1 MPSPGPR
8 IPVHVSAADPI
19 TEAGLAAALRPR
31 PEVDLVAA
39 DDINNKTVGVIA
51 ADSVDEDTL
60 KLLKEIKRRGCER
73 MVLVTVNLDDNDL
86 LAAVEAGVCGLVRR
100 SEATPSRLAQLIST
114 AASGDGALPP
124 DVLGRLLKQVS
135 RLQRQVLSPRGL
147 SFTGLS
153 AREVE
158 VLRLVARG
166 CDTREIA
173 AQLCYSE
180 RTVKNVLHDIT
191 SRYQLKNRSHAVAYA
206 LREGLI

>member
-1 MPSPGPR
+1 MMSKR
-8 IPVHVSAADPI
+8 IPVHVCAADPI
-19 TEAGLAAALRPR
+19 TETGLAAALRPR
-31 PEVDLVAA
+31 PEVELVDAA
-39 DDINNKTVGVIA
+39 SITSSTVGVAA
-51 ADSVDEDTL
+51 ADSVNEETL
-60 KLLKEIKRRGCER
+60 LILKDLQRKGCQR
-73 MVLVTVNLDDNDL
+73 VVLVTVTLDDNDL

-100 SEATPSRLAQLIST
+100 TEATPPRLAQLIQT

-153 AREVE
+153 AREAE

-191 SRYQLKNRSHAVAYA
+191 SRYQLRNRSHAVAYA
-206 LREGLI
+206 LKEGLI

>member
-1 MPSPGPR
+1 M
-8 IPVHVSAADPI
+8 
-19 TEAGLAAALRPR
+19 
-31 PEVDLVAA
+31 
-39 DDINNKTVGVIA
+39 
-51 ADSVDEDTL
+51 
-60 KLLKEIKRRGCER
+60 
-73 MVLVTVNLDDNDL
+73 
-86 LAAVEAGVCGLVRR
+86 
-100 SEATPSRLAQLIST
+100 
-114 AASGDGALPP
+114 
-124 DVLGRLLKQVS
+124 LGRLLKQVS